1 LSAVE
6 EIASPPP
13 PLRGEILKLDDIDTG
28 FSANNPKRN
37 RPYVVVNTAGMLV
50 RVVPQST
57 NMERGV
63 LVPDGVIDRLEEGC
77 FAPYAA
83 NVRLSIALQG
93 EPMGLL
99 PEPYLAAV
107 IAQAYL

>member
-1 LSAVE
+1 MSAAE

-37 RPYVVVNTAGMLV
+37 RPYVVVNTVGMLV

-63 LVPDGVIDRLEEGC
+63 LVPEGAVDGLEEGC
-77 FAPYAA
+77 FVPRAA
-83 NVRLSIALQG
+83 NVRLSIVLRG
-93 EPMGLL
+93 EPMGHL
-99 PEPYLAAV
+99 PEPYLEAV
-107 IAQAYL
+107 IAQAYP